1 MNIQEAKDQI
11 KNAVRAY
18 LSKDSS
24 GRYEIPRSR
33 QRPILL
39 MGAPGLGKTA
49 IMTQIAAELDI
60 DRKSVV

>member
-11 KNAVRAY
+11 KSAVRAY
-18 LSKDSS
+18 LSKDPS
-24 GRYEIPRSR
+24 GSYEIPRSR

-49 IMTQIAAELDI
+49 IMGQIAAELDI
-60 DRKSVV
+60 GLVS